1 MLINDSNQTVQM
13 LLSQWRAFAPAT
25 AEEVSQAYQK
35 ILAKL
40 VIEPAT
46 QCFPRELILKY
57 HEFLH
62 MKPTGEHSFAHGS
75 TMGSETAYWVTL
87 GRMTKE
93 DGGLI
98 ERPATERLIGPEELP
113 IRMVSPRKFLL
124 PVEWKIS
131 LRPCWTTSHSP
142 CFAIKQPDKKTP
154 ADDAWQREP
163 LDLSELGSYLFRTR
177 RGEFDWATK
186 IFIAVGNES
195 VMTWLDERQSSDV
208 YVSLQK

>member
-1 MLINDSNQTVQM
+1 MLINDSNKMVQV
-13 LLSQWRAFAPAT
+13 LLNDWRALAPAT

-35 ILAKL
+35 TLAKL

-46 QCFPRELILKY
+46 QCFPGELILKY

-62 MKPTGEHSFAHGS
+62 LKPTGEHSFAYGS
-75 TMGSETAYWVTL
+75 TMGSETVYWVTL

-98 ERPATERLIGPEELP
+98 EQPATERLIGPEDQQ
-113 IRMVSPRKFLL
+113 IRFVSPRKFLL

-131 LRPCWTTSHSP
+131 LRPCWATSHSP

-163 LDLSELGSYLFRTR
+163 LDLSDLGQHLFRVR
-177 RGEFDWATK
+177 KNDLDWATK
-186 IFIAVGNES
+186 IFIVVGNES